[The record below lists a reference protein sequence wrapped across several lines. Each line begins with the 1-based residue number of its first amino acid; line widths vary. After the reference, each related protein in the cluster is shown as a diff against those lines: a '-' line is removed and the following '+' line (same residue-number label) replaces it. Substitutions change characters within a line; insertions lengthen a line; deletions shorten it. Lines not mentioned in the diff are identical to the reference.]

1 MICNCVD
8 NVDTSDI
15 SFHWKG
21 ETFNDNEPKNM
32 EKKFIYDDY
41 DEGGMKRN
49 IPLLVT
55 YLMLSVQ
62 VTIIFLIS
70 YILEKTLSFEE
81 SLWFAN

>member
-15 SFHWKG
+15 SFYWKG

-55 YLMLSVQ
+55 YLMLSVGSHDY
-62 VTIIFLIS
+62 IS
-70 YILEKTLSFEE
+70 YFVYSRRDTF
-81 SLWFAN
+81 F